1 MTGVES
7 REQYNKSDSSRISKV
22 EPRNLISS
30 LYYSRSFLFFGGDY
44 LNLFIGSSSK
54 DNVDFGYLK
63 DGAALIGEL
72 AKIEGVDLVF
82 GAHHKGLMKLSYDEF
97 KRNNKKIIGVI
108 TNYHKEMVDSSIFY
122 DKEII
127 VNTTTERFEK
137 IYENSDVL
145 LFLPGGLGTYAEI
158 FSAIEER
165 RIDNGKKII
174 IYNSNY
180 FYTPMIKELY
190 KLYKEGFID
199 EVPADYM
206 IIESDSNKI
215 IEIIKKEI
223 D

>member
-1 MTGVES
+1 M
-7 REQYNKSDSSRISKV
+7 R
-22 EPRNLISS
+22 
-30 LYYSRSFLFFGGDY
+30 Y
-44 LNLFIGSSSK
+44 LE
-54 DNVDFGYLK
+54 
-63 DGAALIGEL
+63 DGATLICEI
-72 AKIEGVDLVF
+72 AKIKGVDLVF

-97 KRNNKKIIGVI
+97 KKNNKKVVGVI
-108 TNYHKEMVDSSIFY
+108 TDYHKKIIDSSDFY
-122 DKEII
+122 DKEIV

-165 RIDNGKKII
+165 RIESGKKII
-174 IYNSNY
+174 IYNNNY

-190 KLYKEGFID
+190 KLYKDGFID

-215 IEIIKKEI
+215 IEIIKEEI